1 MFRPVYFSGR
11 VRWLHFFVTFIIIC
25 ILLSAVRY
33 HRPPPRPPSIY
44 DYTDGKT
51 VGTWLNETLN
61 EVLVTDEASYLKD
74 LASEYGLS
82 ENIPFYAR
90 RIRPSHKSDMRN
102 SMTDTG
108 LKFMARDFEQVQLEE
123 ERLHLHA
130 EKAVH
135 LTVKRS
141 TTPDQLDASSLIFG
155 ISSSYGRLTYADDAL
170 IRDWARWLTDGKG
183 RTNGAS
189 IVLTLHRATNAE
201 VSYLSTKLRGL
212 GIDAV
217 VLAAN
222 ESSDV
227 TARYVELLHM
237 LSRRNDE
244 FSRDGETKRFL
255 ALVDDDVFFP
265 SLGKLLDRLARFDE
279 SDKVYLGM
287 PSERADWTVENNITL
302 TYGGGAVFFNIRM
315 ANDLIQLP
323 CLHEDNSDV
332 EGELKPRGDAYWD
345 EHVYKCVSQNT
356 DEDMHVLPSFYVPED
371 DYHGL
376 RTGFEG
382 GLQPLT
388 LHHYK
393 HRHRFE
399 PWKSHMVASVCGEDC
414 FLQRFSF
421 RDSWILVNGHTI
433 SHYPDGVEVVSM
445 PRTSRLVMQQ
455 DRDKEREVQT
465 AARLVIEPI
474 EGADRNK
481 QRKVVSWTGVKRTW
495 RLLDARMGEKGE
507 VWQAYAKRRGSPMSY
522 GDEDDWLPDDTVHA
536 QDGPSDEDSV
546 IMLIWE
552 P

>member
-1 MFRPVYFSGR
+1 MFRPVYVSGR

-25 ILLSAVRY
+25 VLLSAVRY

-51 VGTWLNETLN
+51 AGTWLNETLN

-74 LASEYGLS
+74 LVSQYGLS
-82 ENIPFYAR
+82 EDMAWYAR
-90 RIRPSHKSDMRN
+90 RLRTSYKSNVRN

-108 LKFMARDFEQVQLEE
+108 LKFMARDFQRVRPEE

-130 EKAVH
+130 EKAIH
-135 LTVKRS
+135 LAMQRS
-141 TTPDQLDASSLIFG
+141 PTPDNLDVSSLIFG

-170 IRDWARWLTDGKG
+170 LRDWARWLTDGKG

-189 IVLTLHRATNAE
+189 LVLTLHRATNAE
-201 VSYLSTKLRGL
+201 VSYLSAKLREL

-222 ESSDV
+222 ENSDV
-227 TARYVELLHM
+227 TSRYIELMHM
-237 LSRRNDE
+237 ISRRKDELSRE
-244 FSRDGETKRFL
+244 GETKSFL

-265 SLGKLLDRLARFDE
+265 SLGKLLGRLAKFSSSE
-279 SDKVYLGM
+279 KVYLGM

-302 TYGGGAVFFNIRM
+302 TYGGGAVFFNNRM
-315 ANDLIQLP
+315 ANDLGQLP
-323 CLHEDNSDV
+323 CLQESDSSL

-345 EHVYKCVSQNT
+345 EHIYKCISQHT

-382 GLQPLT
+382 GVQPLA

-399 PWKSHMVASVCGEDC
+399 AWKAHMVAGLCGEDC
-414 FLQRFSF
+414 FLQRFFF

-433 SHYPDGVEVVSM
+433 SHYPDGVEVVPM
-445 PRTSRLVMQQ
+445 PRTSRLVTQQ
-455 DRDKEREVQT
+455 GRDKEREVKT
-465 AARLVIEPI
+465 AARIVIEPV
-474 EGADRNK
+474 EGGGVK

-495 RLLDARMGEKGE
+495 RLLDARMGEDGE
-507 VWQAYAKRRGSPMSY
+507 VWQAYVKRRGSPMSY
-522 GDEDDWLPDDTVHA
+522 GDENDWMPDDTVHS
-536 QDGPSDEDSV
+536 QDSSSDEDSM

>member
-1 MFRPVYFSGR
+1 MFRPVYVSGR
-11 VRWLHFFVTFIIIC
+11 VRWLHFFVTFVITC
-25 ILLSAVRY
+25 VLLSAIRY

-51 VGTWLNETLN
+51 AGTWLNDTLN

-74 LASEYGLS
+74 LVSHYGLS
-82 ENIPFYAR
+82 ENIPWYAR
-90 RIRPSHKSDMRN
+90 RMRPSFKSDVRN

-108 LKFMARDFEQVQLEE
+108 SKFMARDFQRVQTDE

-130 EKAVH
+130 EKAIH
-135 LTVKRS
+135 LNMGRS
-141 TTPDQLDASSLIFG
+141 LTPDNLDVSSLIFG

-189 IVLTLHRATNAE
+189 LVLTLHRATNAE
-201 VSYLSTKLRGL
+201 VSYLSAKLREL

-222 ESSDV
+222 EHSDV
-227 TARYVELLHM
+227 TSRYIELMHM

-244 FSRDGETKRFL
+244 LSREGYPKKFL

-265 SLGKLLDRLARFDE
+265 SLGKLLDRLTKFSE
-279 SDKVYLGM
+279 SEKVYLGM
-287 PSERADWTVENNITL
+287 PSERADWTVESNITL
-302 TYGGGAVFFNIRM
+302 TYGGGAVFFNNLM
-315 ANDLIQLP
+315 TNDLIHLP
-323 CLHEDNSDV
+323 CLQESEFSL

-345 EHVYKCVSQNT
+345 EHIYKCISQHT

-382 GLQPLT
+382 GVQPLA
-388 LHHYK
+388 LHHYR

-399 PWKSHMVASVCGEDC
+399 AWKAHMVSGLCGEDC
-414 FLQRFSF
+414 FLQRFFF
-421 RDSWILVNGHTI
+421 RDSWILVNGHSI
-433 SHYPDGVEVVSM
+433 SHYPDGVEMVPM
-445 PRTSRLVMQQ
+445 PRTSRLVTQQ
-455 DRDKEREVQT
+455 DRDKEREVKT
-465 AARLVIEPI
+465 AARLFIEPV
-474 EGADRNK
+474 EGGSVK

-495 RLLDARMGEKGE
+495 RLLDARMGEDGE
-507 VWQAYAKRRGSPMSY
+507 VWQAYVKRRGSPMSY
-522 GDEDDWLPDDTVHA
+522 GDEDDWMPDDTVHS
-536 QDGPSDEDSV
+536 QDSSSDEDSV